1 MEDGD
6 SIHTVIRDKKTLSGD
21 LVFVSLTPGASYAF
35 ERCAIR
41 YRTIKEY
48 CFDDTECYIEGL
60 ENFNRIER
68 IVTGLEKE
76 IAPFHNIA
84 TITPAQYSIYNLK
97 FLLDVLWTTILT
109 LKKIIG
115 SENPD
120 FIRLYTSRNIRSNLE
135 RYAFSNDESV
145 YSEVLLLEGWHIPI
159 RVIQTGQSDKE
170 KPDPA
175 HGKFSLKNQIVSWI
189 KKRDFLFNPG
199 MIYNR
204 EGLQDCIKSFFHS
217 LKPWH
222 NKPVLIYNSGYNW
235 DNSLSE
241 FFQRG
246 IYPVHRITDESFKND
261 LKGYPDFCD
270 DVQKIYVSNKTLREF
285 DHILGIN
292 VAPVILNRLS
302 QIIATSIRESTG
314 SYEIIRKMIQN
325 KKIRALLLTTRERA
339 AGHAIVQAAHDAGIP
354 VISWQHGGGGY
365 ADFLMMPYIE
375 FINSDWHFVFGE
387 KVAEKFTYAAKVCRF
402 DKLPLFFAAGSSSL
416 DHLWRKKN
424 KSRANQEHNKIVYIT
439 SDYHRNLYTISYPF
453 NPFFLDE
460 HLWNIQK
467 RILEM
472 AKNNPDRDF
481 VIKLHPL
488 HIDKE
493 PLKSYVEDHNI
504 NNVTIITSEKSIPEV
519 LDSADFV
526 IIDHITTGILEV
538 LTLKVPVFAYTGLYT
553 LDPDAQLMLKKC
565 AYASENLDDLCEN
578 AEKYILSKT
587 MSDHSISPD
596 NCEFLKNYGTD
607 IHSFNSAEK
616 AAIKLN
622 EIMG

>member
-1 MEDGD
+1 MEDAD
-6 SIHTVIRDKKTLSGD
+6 SILSVIKDCSDIQGDISYIPLSPEALYTFERSHIPYTPIRDYHWDKECEHQGMENFRRIDRLSAILDKELENLHSIPG
-21 LVFVSLTPGASYAF
+21 LTPV
-35 ERCAIR
+35 R
-41 YRTIKEY
+41 
-48 CFDDTECYIEGL
+48 
-60 ENFNRIER
+60 
-68 IVTGLEKE
+68 
-76 IAPFHNIA
+76 
-84 TITPAQYSIYNLK
+84 YSIFNLK
-97 FLLDVLWTTILT
+97 IFFDVLWTTILT

-115 SENPD
+115 TENPD

-145 YSEVLLLEGWHIPI
+145 YSEVLLLEGWHIPV
-159 RVIQTGQSDKE
+159 RVIRTGQPDKE
-170 KPDPA
+170 EPDPA
-175 HGKFSLKNQIVSWI
+175 HGKSSLKNQIVSWI
-189 KKRDFLFNPG
+189 KNRDFLFNLG
-199 MIYNR
+199 MIYKR
-204 EGLQDCIKSFFHS
+204 EGLQDCVKSFFYS

-222 NKPVLIYNSGYNW
+222 NKPVLVYNSGYNW
-235 DNSLSE
+235 DDSLDE
-241 FFQRG
+241 FFRRG
-246 IYPVHRITDESFKND
+246 IYPIHRITDASLKKD

-270 DVQKIYVSNKTLREF
+270 DVQKIYVSIKTLREF

-292 VAPVILNRLS
+292 VASVMLNRLS

-314 SYEIIRKMIQN
+314 SYEIIRKMIQD
-325 KKIRALLLTTRERA
+325 KKIRALILTTRERP

-402 DKLPLFFAAGSSSL
+402 DTLPLFFTAGSSSL

-439 SDYHRNLYTISYPF
+439 TDYHRNLYIISYPF

-467 RILEM
+467 RIMEM

-481 VIKLHPL
+481 VIKLHPA
-488 HIDKE
+488 HTDKE
-493 PLKSYVEDHNI
+493 PLKSYVRDHNI
-504 NNVTIITSEKSIPEV
+504 NNITLITSEKTLPEL

-526 IIDHITTGILEV
+526 IIDHIATGILQV

-553 LDPDAQLMLKKC
+553 LDLDAELMLKKC
-565 AYASENLDDLCEN
+565 AYVSDNLDDLFEN
-578 AEKYILSKT
+578 VEKYILTKT
-587 MSDHSISPD
+587 MSDHLISLD

-607 IHSFNSAEK
+607 IHSLNSAEK

-622 EIMG
+622 EIIG